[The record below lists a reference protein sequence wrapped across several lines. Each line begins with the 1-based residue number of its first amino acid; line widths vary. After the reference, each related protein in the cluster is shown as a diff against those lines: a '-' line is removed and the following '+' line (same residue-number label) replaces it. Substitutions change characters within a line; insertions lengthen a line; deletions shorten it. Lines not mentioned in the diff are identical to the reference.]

1 MILLPS
7 YIEGIFFGRRR
18 RKKSKMQIVTEKGKE
33 KKKKRNSQVI
43 LIGGEHLPAASRV
56 PRGPS
61 THAAS
66 QALSQPAGAAVLGEP
81 CFLEMGVCIL
91 LLAKGELEGSS
102 SSGPW
107 RQRFGSIYVQ

>member
-1 MILLPS
+1 MEEEEEKRVKCKS
-7 YIEGIFFGRRR
+7 SW
-18 RKKSKMQIVTEKGKE
+18 RKEKK

-43 LIGGEHLPAASRV
+43 LIGGEHHPAASRV

>member
-1 MILLPS
+1 MEEEEEKRVKCKS
-7 YIEGIFFGRRR
+7 SR
-18 RKKSKMQIVTEKGKE
+18 RKEKK

-43 LIGGEHLPAASRV
+43 LIGGEHHPAASRV